1 MLAACTKTNDTKAEA
16 RSGLEDEPLRAGALF
31 VSSSGY
37 GLTTRGQV
45 SRDLSLHIST
55 GLTVAAGRWRRPPLS
70 RSRPLQDDTTSQ
82 RSTRRESERWGHV
95 G

>member
-37 GLTTRGQV
+37 GLTRGQ
-45 SRDLSLHIST
+45 
-55 GLTVAAGRWRRPPLS
+55 GFS
-70 RSRPLQDDTTSQ
+70 RSVPPHQHWPD
-82 RSTRRESERWGHV
+82 RRRRQVAPSAVEPQPPAAR
-95 G
+95 